1 MKQENSQEKEADK
14 MFKKG
19 KDALTTGVFQWKKDY
34 NLGAMQF
41 EEAAKLYKECK
52 NFKKEKEALKF
63 AIECNEKL
71 NDTWAVGRNYEALL
85 NSLIDNS
92 SDDYKELVEWTQ
104 KAGVYFKVSDSGM
117 KSLQVL
123 NKVAKYLNKRQQ
135 FELSEKIILEALTEA
150 EELQAPST
158 RTDIICSYV
167 EILIETQ
174 QYHKVADLYMKE
186 ITKFREEHM
195 KYPLSQYALIIIV
208 MYILQDEIIRAN
220 QELEQLII
228 QVYNFHKSSEF
239 RAVDQMLNSYEK
251 GDQNQFNDAVM
262 KACVTSIYPPNI
274 VRALRKVKVRVIN
287 IHSKQNI
294 NQQQL
299 DQGNEEN
306 DYQQELEKKIL

>member
-1 MKQENSQEKEADK
+1 MKQENNIEKEGDK
-14 MFKKG
+14 KFKKG

-52 NFKKEKEALKF
+52 NSKKEKDALKF
-63 AIECNEKL
+63 AIECNENL

-85 NSLIDNS
+85 NSLIDNQS
-92 SDDYKELVEWTQ
+92 EDYKELVEWTQ
-104 KAGVYFKVSDSGM
+104 KAGMYFKVSDSGM
-117 KSLQVL
+117 KQLQVL
-123 NKVAKYLNKRQQ
+123 NKVAKYLNKKQQ
-135 FELSEKIILEALTEA
+135 YEMAEKVILEALTEA
-150 EELQAPST
+150 EDQQAPST

-167 EILIETQ
+167 EILIETK

-195 KYPLSQYALIIIV
+195 KYPLNQYALIIIV

-228 QVYNFHKSSEF
+228 VVYNFHKSSEF
-239 RAVDQMLNSYEK
+239 KAVDQMLNSYEK
-251 GDQNQFNDAVM
+251 GDQDQFNDAIM
-262 KACVTSIYPPNI
+262 KTCVTSIYPPNI
-274 VRALRKVKVRVIN
+274 VRALRKVKVRVIK
-287 IHSKQNI
+287 IHQKQNI

-299 DQGNEEN
+299 DQGNEEA